1 LRLGDQSLSLG
12 ELGLRLDQLE
22 GLLRP
27 HLTGARDTVVVHTTD
42 PVIRLL
48 AGVAALRCE
57 AQVLLGEPLPR
68 HAEHAVLVSDQRP
81 PFGTAPWVD
90 TSTLPGAHINANPT
104 QVTTPTIAVSKA
116 TWSKLCA
123 ALATHTQVLPSDQVM
138 VLDDPATA
146 PSMLLQALQTWAAQ
160 ACLVVVPA
168 PQTQDGLHLIKLIK
182 TQSIGQLEAPAN
194 TWRRILAARQ
204 GATLSL
210 TAWLQAT
217 ESTPDLVKALLDAG
231 CTVLSCHRPA
241 PLGLPITA
249 DLLTSRRDS
258 GVMGRPLLEGT
269 LSIVDE
275 QNHTLLPVGA
285 AGHLQLTLGKS
296 VTHTGVPARWRSD
309 GRLQSLDEQIE
320 PTGTRRAASAHPG
333 TPTEQLI
340 AKVWEDIL
348 GLKNISL
355 HDNFFDLG
363 GTSLQVMQ
371 AVQKI
376 EQALGKRISPQR
388 YVFDTLTQLAVV
400 YDADAD
406 QATPHR
412 TTAAPPATAASGS
425 LMQRIVG
432 LVRRA

>member
-1 LRLGDQSLSLG
+1 
-12 ELGLRLDQLE
+12 
-22 GLLRP
+22 
-27 HLTGARDTVVVHTTD
+27 
-42 PVIRLL
+42 
-48 AGVAALRCE
+48 
-57 AQVLLGEPLPR
+57 
-68 HAEHAVLVSDQRP
+68 
-81 PFGTAPWVD
+81 
-90 TSTLPGAHINANPT
+90 LPGA
-104 QVTTPTIAVSKA
+104 QVTTHAAGDPGAANTPTIAVSRA
-116 TWSKLCA
+116 TLSSLCT
-123 ALATHTQVLPSDQVM
+123 ALSTYTQVLPSDHVL

-160 ACLVVVPA
+160 ACLVIVPA
-168 PQTQDGLHLIKLIK
+168 PQAQDGLHLIKLIK
-182 TQSIGQLEAPAN
+182 TQSIGQLDAPAN

-204 GATLSL
+204 GAPLSL

-217 ESTPDLVKALLDAG
+217 EATPDLVKALLDAG

-241 PLGLPITA
+241 PLGLPVTA
-249 DLLTSRRDS
+249 DLLTSRRDA
-258 GVMGRPLLEGT
+258 GVMGRPLLDGV
-269 LSIVDE
+269 LSIVNEHD
-275 QNHTLLPVGA
+275 QSLLLPMGA
-285 AGHLQLTLGKS
+285 AGRLQLALDQA
-296 VTHTGVPARWRSD
+296 THTDVPARWRSD

-320 PTGTRRAASAHPG
+320 PTGTRRAASANPG

-376 EQALGKRISPQR
+376 EQTLGRRISPQR
-388 YVFDTLTQLAVV
+388 YVFDTLGQLAVV
-400 YDADAD
+400 YSTEPTNDA
-406 QATPHR
+406 ATAPA
-412 TTAAPPATAASGS
+412 AAPSSGS